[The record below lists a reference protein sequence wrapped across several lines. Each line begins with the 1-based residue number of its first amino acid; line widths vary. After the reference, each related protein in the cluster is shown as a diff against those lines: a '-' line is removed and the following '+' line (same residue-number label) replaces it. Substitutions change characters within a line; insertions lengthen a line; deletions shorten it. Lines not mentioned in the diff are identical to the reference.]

1 MSETNIVTLRLGHRN
16 YCPLAVLAC
25 CLVLLAAEL
34 CGVAATNAPVWTA
47 VENEDW
53 RPVDSSPTYIVP
65 GSALDMSRLIE
76 TPAGQHGRVVLG
88 ENGHLVFEKK
98 PEQRVV
104 FFGCSIA
111 PHEILG
117 RSCTNK
123 AAIRAWAESVRRQGY
138 NLVRPHFLDHY
149 LTGASKTDLEF
160 DPEALD
166 RFDYMV
172 ACLKD
177 NGIYLYLDA
186 MTSWRGYK
194 AGPGWSKEANAARF
208 KNRIFFDESV
218 REHWKKGVQKLLQHE
233 NPYTKTRLADDPV
246 VAVVLYFNEQ
256 NLNFYHSIDE
266 GFTAPWHAWLKKKY
280 GTTETFRAAWTN
292 AAGKCL
298 LADGVTLDTIPLF
311 EPRHLWQSDPR
322 ARDVGLFVNDLH
334 AELLDWFNKTIRD
347 LGYTGLVT
355 HYDWLNHL
363 GIQALRHRVPVISM
377 HGYHAHPSDFVTKGS
392 KISQESAVAAANRLF
407 CSMATTR
414 YGDRPLLVTEYGQV
428 FWNRYR
434 YEEGLLIGAY
444 AAFQD
449 WDGLMAHASPVVPRM
464 DSAIR
469 PFWVGH
475 DPVGRA
481 SQVVA
486 GFAHLRRDVAPSPHY
501 VEIPLQRAHVFD
513 AVQHARALSA
523 DQSKLSLLAGIGLAY
538 PNEPRPLG
546 LHPCKPDL
554 RLPVFGTSETLVKE
568 FFSEVLEGS
577 GGDKPLAGAVNA
589 LKKADVLSQTN
600 RTDPTKGL
608 FESDTGQ
615 LLLNAPSRQLRVI
628 TPRLEGACIDPTVT
642 PGRVTLGQLT
652 IESTSVPASVTAI
665 AVDDRPL
672 AESRRI
678 LLVFAT
684 DALNSGMTF
693 TGPERETLVTLG
705 KSPALLRTGQI
716 KLALTGRNVAGLKL
730 WALGLDGHRAEAI
743 PITATAQSMSV
754 TLDTARLRTAT
765 PLFELAEE

>member
-1 MSETNIVTLRLGHRN
+1 MKTRCDCH
-16 YCPLAVLAC
+16 
-25 CLVLLAAEL
+25 LLAA
-34 CGVAATNAPVWTA
+34 CAAIVLTMGCRGADADPSNWSVT
-47 VENEDW
+47 ENGEW
-53 RPVDSSPTYIVP
+53 RPLDSPLTSIVA
-65 GSALDMSRLIE
+65 GSALDMSRFIE
-76 TPAGQHGRVVLG
+76 KPAGRHGRVVMG
-88 ENGHLVFEKK
+88 KAGRLVFENR
-98 PEQRVV
+98 PEQRAV

-117 RSCTNK
+117 KACTTK
-123 AAIRAWAESVRRQGY
+123 PAIRAWAESVRRQGY

-149 LTGASKTDLEF
+149 LTGASRNDLEF

-166 RFDYMV
+166 RFDYLV

-194 AGPGWSKEANAARF
+194 AGPGWSPQAKAAGF
-208 KNRIFFDESV
+208 KSRIYFDEAV
-218 REHWKKGVQKLLQHE
+218 REHWKTGVGLLLHHL
-233 NPYTKTRLADDPV
+233 NPYTKTRLADDPA
-246 VAVVLYFNEQ
+246 VAVLLYFNEQ
-256 NLNFYHSIDE
+256 NLNFYRSIDE
-266 GFTAPWHAWLKKKY
+266 GFTAPWRAWLKKKY
-280 GTTETFRAAWTN
+280 GTTESLRAAWVN

-298 LADGVTLDTIPLF
+298 LADDLTLETVPLF
-311 EPRHLWQSDPR
+311 TPNHLWQSDPR

-334 AELLDWFNKTIRD
+334 VELLDWFNKAIRE

-355 HYDWLNHL
+355 HCDWLNHL
-363 GIQALRHRVPVISM
+363 GVQSLRNRVPVISM

-392 KISQESAVAAANRLF
+392 KISQESAVAASNRLF
-407 CSMATTR
+407 NSMATTR
-414 YGDRPLLVTEYGQV
+414 YGNRPFLVTEYGQV

-449 WDGLMAHASPVVPRM
+449 WDGLMAHASPVVPRI

-486 GFAHLRRDVAPSPHY
+486 GFAYMRRDVTPSPHY
-501 VEIPLQRAHVFD
+501 VEIPLQSAHVFD
-513 AVQHARALSA
+513 AVQHARAISA
-523 DQSKLSLLAGIGLAY
+523 DQAKLSLLTGLGLAY
-538 PNEPRPLG
+538 PGEPLPAG
-546 LHPCKPDL
+546 LHPRRPDL

-568 FFSEVLEGS
+568 NFSEVVEGAA
-577 GGDKPLAGAVNA
+577 DDQRLVGAVSLLRKA
-589 LKKADVLSQTN
+589 GLLKPSN
-600 RTDPTKGL
+600 RTDPAKGI

-615 LLLNAPSRQLRVI
+615 LLMNAPAHQLRVV
-628 TPRLEGACIDPTVT
+628 TPRLEGACIDPAIA
-642 PGRVTLGQLT
+642 PERVVLGQLT
-652 IESTSVPASVTAI
+652 INSTSIPASVTAI

-678 LLVFAT
+678 LIVYAT

-693 TGPERETLVTLG
+693 DTPKRETLVALG
-705 KSPALLRTGQI
+705 GLPVLLR
-716 KLALTGRNVAGLKL
+716 AGRLEATLSGRHAAGMKL
-730 WALGLDGHRAEAI
+730 WALGLDGSRQQSIDVVANGDVLTWTIDTGRLKIASPFFEAVAE
-743 PITATAQSMSV
+743 
-754 TLDTARLRTAT
+754 
-765 PLFELAEE
+765 

>member
-1 MSETNIVTLRLGHRN
+1 MKTQGHLIL
-16 YCPLAVLAC
+16 LAVFATIGFTMDC
-25 CLVLLAAEL
+25 RGADPDPATWSVAE
-34 CGVAATNAPVWTA
+34 NI
-47 VENEDW
+47 EW
-53 RPVDSSPTYIVP
+53 RPLTSPSTSIVP

-76 TPAGQHGRVVLG
+76 MPAGAHGRVVLG
-88 ENGHLVFEKK
+88 KAGRLVFENK
-98 PEQRVV
+98 PGQRAV

-117 RSCTNK
+117 RSCTTK
-123 AAIRAWAESVRRQGY
+123 PAIRAWAESVRRQGY
-138 NLVRPHFLDHY
+138 NMVRPHFLDHY
-149 LTGASKTDLEF
+149 LTGASRNDLEF

-172 ACLKD
+172 ACLKE

-194 AGPGWSKEANAARF
+194 AGPGWSPQANEARF
-208 KNRIFFDESV
+208 KSRIFFDDAV
-218 REHWKKGVQKLLQHE
+218 RDHWKTGVGRLLHHV

-246 VAVVLYFNEQ
+246 VAVLLFFNEQ
-256 NLNFYHSIDE
+256 NLNFYRSIDE
-266 GFTAPWHAWLKKKY
+266 GFTAPWRAWLRKKY
-280 GTTETFRAAWTN
+280 GTTGSLRAAWVN

-298 LADGVTLDTIPLF
+298 LADEVTLDTVPLF
-311 EPRHLWQSDPR
+311 TPNHLWQADPR

-334 AELLDWFNKTIRD
+334 AGLLDWFNKSIRE

-355 HYDWLNHL
+355 HCDWLNHL
-363 GIQALRHRVPVISM
+363 GIQALRNRVPVISM
-377 HGYHAHPSDFVTKGS
+377 HGYHAHPSDFVTRGS
-392 KISQESAVAAANRLF
+392 KISQESAVTGGNRLF
-407 CSMATTR
+407 NSMATTR
-414 YGDRPLLVTEYGQV
+414 YGNRPFLVTEYGQV

-449 WDGLMAHASPVVPRM
+449 WDGLMAHASPVVPRI

-486 GFAHLRRDVAPSPHY
+486 GFAYMRRDVTPSPHY
-501 VEIPLQRAHVFD
+501 VEIPLQGAHIFD
-513 AVQHARALSA
+513 SVQHARALSSA
-523 DQSKLSLLAGIGLAY
+523 QARLSLLTGVGLSY
-538 PNEPRPLG
+538 PGEPLPPG
-546 LHPCKPDL
+546 LHPRKPDL
-554 RLPVFGTSETLVKE
+554 HLPVFGTSETLVKE
-568 FFSEVLEGS
+568 FFSEVIAGT
-577 GGDKPLAGAVNA
+577 GDDERLTGAVER
-589 LKKADVLSQTN
+589 LKKAGLIKPAN
-600 RTDPTKGL
+600 RTDSAKGI

-615 LLLNAPSRQLRVI
+615 LLLDAPSRQLRVV
-628 TPRLEGACIDPTVT
+628 TPRLEGACIDPATA

-652 IESTSVPASVTAI
+652 IDSTSVPAAVTAI

-678 LLVFAT
+678 LIVYAT

-693 TGPERETLVTLG
+693 DTQEREALVDLG
-705 KSPALLRTGQI
+705 KLPVLLRTGRL
-716 KLALTGRNVAGLKL
+716 KATLGGRHVAGMKL
-730 WALGLDGHRAEAI
+730 WALGLDGSRQQAIEAMAGGNDL
-743 PITATAQSMSV
+743 TV
-754 TLDTARLRTAT
+754 TIDTSRLKTAT
-765 PLFELAEE
+765 PFFEAVAE

>member
-1 MSETNIVTLRLGHRN
+1 M
-16 YCPLAVLAC
+16 
-25 CLVLLAAEL
+25 
-34 CGVAATNAPVWTA
+34 
-47 VENEDW
+47 
-53 RPVDSSPTYIVP
+53 DSSPACIAP

-76 TPAGQHGRVVLG
+76 TPAGRHGRVALG
-88 ENGHLVFEKK
+88 GGGHLVFEKT
-98 PEQRVV
+98 PEQLVV

-111 PHEILG
+111 PNEILG

-123 AAIRAWAESVRRQGY
+123 AAIRQWAESVRRQGY

-149 LTGASKTDLEF
+149 LTGSSKRDLEF

-172 ACLKD
+172 ACLKE
-177 NGIYLYLDA
+177 NGIYLYFDA

-208 KNRIFFDESV
+208 KSRIFFDDSV
-218 REHWKKGVQKLLQHE
+218 RDHWKTGVQKLLQHE

-246 VAVVLYFNEQ
+246 VAVILYFNEQ

-280 GTTETFRAAWTN
+280 GATETLRAAWTN

-298 LADGVTLDTIPLF
+298 LADGVTLDEVPLF
-311 EPRHLWQSDPR
+311 ESRHLWQTDPR

-355 HYDWLNHL
+355 HCDWLNHL
-363 GIQALRHRVPVISM
+363 GIQALRNRVPVISM

-449 WDGLMAHASPVVPRM
+449 WDGLMAHASPVVPRI
-464 DSAIR
+464 DGAIR
-469 PFWVGH
+469 PFSVGH

-486 GFAHLRRDVAPSPHY
+486 GFAHLRRDITPSPHY

-523 DQSKLSLLAGIGLAY
+523 DQAKLSLLTGVGLAY
-538 PNEPRPLG
+538 PDQPRPTG
-546 LHPCKPDL
+546 LHPRKPDL

-568 FFSEVLEGS
+568 YFSEVLEGA
-577 GGDKPLAGAVNA
+577 GGDKPLGGAVHV
-589 LKKADVLSQTN
+589 LKKAGVLSHTN

-615 LLLNAPSRQLRVI
+615 LLLSAPNRQLRVI

-652 IESTSVPASVTAI
+652 IESTSVPASVTTI

-672 AESRRI
+672 VESRRI
-678 LLVFAT
+678 LLVYAT

-693 TGPERETLVTLG
+693 TSVERETLVALG
-705 KSPALLRTGQI
+705 KAPALLRAGRLNVT
-716 KLALTGRNVAGLKL
+716 LTGRHAAGMKL
-730 WALGLDGHRAEAI
+730 WALGLDGQRREGLAVAANGDSLSVMIDTSQLKSATSFFEAVAE
-743 PITATAQSMSV
+743 
-754 TLDTARLRTAT
+754 
-765 PLFELAEE
+765 

>member
-1 MSETNIVTLRLGHRN
+1 MKTRYNLSLLAFCAAIGFNMVGRGAETNPAHWSATANVEWQ
-16 YCPLAVLAC
+16 PL
-25 CLVLLAAEL
+25 
-34 CGVAATNAPVWTA
+34 
-47 VENEDW
+47 
-53 RPVDSSPTYIVP
+53 DSQSTSIVP

-76 TPAGQHGRVVLG
+76 TPAGRHGRVVLG
-88 ENGHLVFEKK
+88 KTGRFVFEKK
-98 PEQRVV
+98 PDQGAV

-117 RSCTNK
+117 KSCTTK
-123 AAIRAWAESVRRQGY
+123 PAIRAWAESVRRQGY
-138 NLVRPHFLDHY
+138 NMVRPHFLDHY

-194 AGPGWSKEANAARF
+194 AVPGWSPQAKEARF
-208 KNRIFFDESV
+208 KSRIFFDETV
-218 REHWKKGVQKLLQHE
+218 REHWKTGVGQLLHHV

-256 NLNFYHSIDE
+256 NLNFYRGIDE
-266 GFTAPWHAWLKKKY
+266 GFTAPWRAWLKKKY
-280 GTTETFRAAWTN
+280 GTTESFRAAWIN

-298 LADGVTLDTIPLF
+298 LADDVTLDTVPLF
-311 EPRHLWQSDPR
+311 TPNHLWQSDPR
-322 ARDVGLFVNDLH
+322 ARDVGLFVDDLH
-334 AELLDWFNKTIRD
+334 EGLLDWFNKTIRE

-363 GIQALRHRVPVISM
+363 GIQALRNRVPVISM

-392 KISQESAVAAANRLF
+392 KISQESAVAGANRLF
-407 CSMATTR
+407 NSMATTR
-414 YGDRPLLVTEYGQV
+414 YGNRPLLVTEYGQV

-449 WDGLMAHASPVVPRM
+449 WDGLMAHASPVVPRI

-486 GFAHLRRDVAPSPHY
+486 GFAYMRRDVMPSPHY
-501 VEIPLQRAHVFD
+501 VEISLQSAHIFD
-513 AVQHARALSA
+513 AVQHARAVSA
-523 DQSKLSLLAGIGLAY
+523 DQAKLSLLTGVGLASAG
-538 PNEPRPLG
+538 EPLPPG
-546 LHPCKPDL
+546 LQPRRPDL

-568 FFSEVLEGS
+568 FFSEVIEGT
-577 GGDKPLAGAVNA
+577 GDDKRLTGSVGL
-589 LKKADVLSQTN
+589 LKKAGLLTPAN
-600 RTDPTKGL
+600 RTDSAKGI

-615 LLLNAPSRQLRVI
+615 LLLNAPCHQLRVV
-628 TPRLEGACIDPTVT
+628 TPRLEGACIDPAIA
-642 PGRVTLGQLT
+642 PERVALGQLT
-652 IESTSVPASVTAI
+652 IDSTSVPAAVTAI

-678 LLVFAT
+678 LIVYAT

-693 TGPERETLVTLG
+693 ETPKRETLVAPG
-705 KSPALLRTGQI
+705 KLPVLLRTGRL
-716 KLALTGRNVAGLKL
+716 KATLAGRHAAGMKL
-730 WALGLDGHRAEAI
+730 WALGLDGRRQEAME
-743 PITATAQSMSV
+743 AVANGD
-754 TLDTARLRTAT
+754 TLTIIIDTSRLKT
-765 PLFELAEE
+765 PTPFFELAAE

>member
-1 MSETNIVTLRLGHRN
+1 M
-16 YCPLAVLAC
+16 
-25 CLVLLAAEL
+25 
-34 CGVAATNAPVWTA
+34 
-47 VENEDW
+47 
-53 RPVDSSPTYIVP
+53 
-65 GSALDMSRLIE
+65 
-76 TPAGQHGRVVLG
+76 
-88 ENGHLVFEKK
+88 
-98 PEQRVV
+98 
-104 FFGCSIA
+104 
-111 PHEILG
+111 
-117 RSCTNK
+117 
-123 AAIRAWAESVRRQGY
+123 
-138 NLVRPHFLDHY
+138 VRPHFLDHY

-194 AGPGWSKEANAARF
+194 AVPGWSPQAKDARF
-208 KNRIFFDESV
+208 KSRIFFDETV
-218 REHWKKGVQKLLQHE
+218 RDHWKTGVGQLLHHM
-233 NPYTKTRLADDPV
+233 NPYTKTRLVDDPV

-256 NLNFYHSIDE
+256 NLNFYRGIDE
-266 GFTAPWHAWLKKKY
+266 GFTGPWRAWLKKKY
-280 GTTETFRAAWTN
+280 GTTEAFRAAWIN

-298 LADGVTLDTIPLF
+298 LADDVTLDTVPLF
-311 EPRHLWQSDPR
+311 TPNHLWQSDPR
-322 ARDVGLFVNDLH
+322 ARDVGLFVDDLH
-334 AELLDWFNKTIRD
+334 VGLLDWFNKTIRD

-363 GIQALRHRVPVISM
+363 GIQALRNRVPVISM

-392 KISQESAVAAANRLF
+392 KISQESAVAGAHRLF

-414 YGDRPLLVTEYGQV
+414 YGNRPLLVTEYGQV

-449 WDGLMAHASPVVPRM
+449 WDGLMAHASPVVPRI

-486 GFAHLRRDVAPSPHY
+486 GFAYMRRDVTPSPHY
-501 VEIPLQRAHVFD
+501 VEIPLQSAHIFD
-513 AVQHARALSA
+513 AVQHARAVSA
-523 DQSKLSLLAGIGLAY
+523 DQAKLSLLTGVGLASAG
-538 PNEPRPLG
+538 EPLPPG
-546 LHPCKPDL
+546 LQPRRPDL

-568 FFSEVLEGS
+568 FFSEVIEGT
-577 GGDKPLAGAVNA
+577 GDDKRLAGSVGL
-589 LKKADVLSQTN
+589 LKKAGLLKPAN
-600 RTDPTKGL
+600 RTDSANGI

-615 LLLNAPSRQLRVI
+615 LLLNAPSRPLRVI
-628 TPRLEGACIDPTVT
+628 TPRLEGACIDPAIA
-642 PGRVTLGQLT
+642 PERVTLGQLT
-652 IESTSVPASVTAI
+652 IDSTSVPASVTAI

-678 LLVFAT
+678 LIVYAT

-693 TGPERETLVTLG
+693 ETPERETLVEPG
-705 KSPALLRTGQI
+705 KLPVLLRTGRL
-716 KLALTGRNVAGLKL
+716 KATLTGSHVAGMKL
-730 WALGLDGHRAEAI
+730 WSLGLDGRRQEAME
-743 PITATAQSMSV
+743 AVANGE
-754 TLDTARLRTAT
+754 TLTIMIDTSRLKT
-765 PLFELAEE
+765 PTPFFELAAE

>member
-1 MSETNIVTLRLGHRN
+1 MKISNLLSG
-16 YCPLAVLAC
+16 LAVCVSTVATPGGLA
-25 CLVLLAAEL
+25 
-34 CGVAATNAPVWTA
+34 AATNPPAWTA
-47 VENEDW
+47 RENAEW
-53 RPVDSSPTYIVP
+53 RPVEAASTYIVP
-65 GSALDMSRLIE
+65 GSALDMSRLIQ

-88 ENGHLVFEKK
+88 GSGHLVFEKK

-123 AAIRAWAESVRRQGY
+123 AAIRQWAESVRRQGY

-177 NGIYLYLDA
+177 NGIYLYFDA
-186 MTSWRGYK
+186 MTSWRGYQ

-208 KNRIFFDESV
+208 KSRIFFDDSV
-218 REHWKKGVQKLLQHE
+218 RDHWKTGVRKLLQHE

-246 VAVVLYFNEQ
+246 VAVILYFNEQ

-280 GTTETFRAAWTN
+280 GTTETFRAAWTS
-292 AAGKCL
+292 AVGKCL
-298 LADGVTLDTIPLF
+298 LADGVTLNNVPLF

-363 GIQALRHRVPVISM
+363 GIQALRNRVPVISM
-377 HGYHAHPSDFVTKGS
+377 HGYHAHPSDFVTQGS

-414 YGDRPLLVTEYGQV
+414 YGDRPLLATEYGQV

-449 WDGLMAHASPVVPRM
+449 WDGLMAHASPVVPRI
-464 DSAIR
+464 DGAIR
-469 PFWVGH
+469 PFSVGH

-486 GFAHLRRDVAPSPHY
+486 GFAHLRRDVTPSPHY

-523 DQSKLSLLAGIGLAY
+523 DQAKLSLLTGVGLAY
-538 PNEPRPLG
+538 PDEPRPPG
-546 LHPCKPDL
+546 LHPRKPDL
-554 RLPVFGTSETLVKE
+554 RLPVFGTSETLVNE
-568 FFSEVLEGS
+568 YFSEVLEGA
-577 GGDKPLAGAVNA
+577 GGDKPLAGTINA
-589 LKKADVLSQTN
+589 LKKAGVLSHTN

-628 TPRLEGACIDPTVT
+628 TPRLEGACLDPATT

-665 AVDDRPL
+665 AVDDRLL

-678 LLVFAT
+678 LLVYAT

-693 TGPERETLVTLG
+693 TGPEREKLVALG
-705 KSPALLRTGQI
+705 KAPTLLRAGSLKVT
-716 KLALTGRNVAGLKL
+716 LTGRHVAGMTL
-730 WALGLDGHRAEAI
+730 WALGLDGRRREGLAVVANGDSLSVMINTSQLKSATSFFEAVAE
-743 PITATAQSMSV
+743 
-754 TLDTARLRTAT
+754 
-765 PLFELAEE
+765 

>member
-1 MSETNIVTLRLGHRN
+1 MKNRRNLSLLAVCAMIGFILDGRGAETNSSNWSATEN
-16 YCPLAVLAC
+16 
-25 CLVLLAAEL
+25 AE
-34 CGVAATNAPVWTA
+34 
-47 VENEDW
+47 W
-53 RPVDSSPTYIVP
+53 RPLDAPSTSIVA

-76 TPAGQHGRVVLG
+76 VPAGRHGRVVLG
-88 ENGHLVFEKK
+88 KSGRFVFEKK
-98 PEQRVV
+98 PGQRAV

-117 RSCTNK
+117 RSCTTK
-123 AAIRAWAESVRRQGY
+123 PAIRAWAESVRRQGY
-138 NLVRPHFLDHY
+138 NMVRPHFLDHY
-149 LTGASKTDLEF
+149 LTGESKTDLVF

-194 AGPGWSKEANAARF
+194 AVPGWSPQAKEARF
-208 KNRIFFDESV
+208 KSRIFFDEAV
-218 REHWKKGVQKLLQHE
+218 REHWKTGVGQLLHHM
-233 NPYTKTRLADDPV
+233 NPYTKTRLVDDPV
-246 VAVVLYFNEQ
+246 VAFVLYFNEQ
-256 NLNFYHSIDE
+256 NLNFYRGIDE
-266 GFTAPWHAWLKKKY
+266 GFTAPWRAWLKKKY
-280 GTTETFRAAWTN
+280 GTTETFRAAWIN

-298 LADGVTLDTIPLF
+298 LADDVTLDTVPLF
-311 EPRHLWQSDPR
+311 TPNHLWQSDPR
-322 ARDVGLFVNDLH
+322 ARDVGLFVDDLH
-334 AELLDWFNKTIRD
+334 VELLDWFNKTIRE

-363 GIQALRHRVPVISM
+363 GIQALRNRVPVISM
-377 HGYHAHPSDFVTKGS
+377 HGYHAHPSDFVSKGS

-407 CSMATTR
+407 NSMATTR
-414 YGDRPLLVTEYGQV
+414 YGNRPFLVTEYGQV

-449 WDGLMAHASPVVPRM
+449 WDGLMAHASPVVPRI

-486 GFAHLRRDVAPSPHY
+486 GFAYMRRDVTPSPHY
-501 VEIPLQRAHVFD
+501 VEFPLQSAHVFD
-513 AVQHARALSA
+513 AVQHARAVSA
-523 DQSKLSLLAGIGLAY
+523 DQAKLSLLTGVGLASTGKQL
-538 PNEPRPLG
+538 PHGLQPRR
-546 LHPCKPDL
+546 PDL

-568 FFSEVLEGS
+568 FFSEVIEGT
-577 GGDKPLAGAVNA
+577 GDDKRLTGAVGL
-589 LKKADVLSQTN
+589 LKKAGLLKPGN
-600 RTDPTKGL
+600 RTDSAKGI

-615 LLLNAPSRQLRVI
+615 LLLNAPSHQLRVV
-628 TPRLEGACIDPTVT
+628 TPLLEGACIDPAIASE
-642 PGRVTLGQLT
+642 RVALGQLT
-652 IESTSVPASVTAI
+652 IDSTSIPAAVTAI
-665 AVDDRPL
+665 AVDGRPL

-678 LLVFAT
+678 LIVYAT

-693 TGPERETLVTLG
+693 ETPKRETLVEPG
-705 KSPALLRTGQI
+705 KLPVLLRTGRL
-716 KLALTGRNVAGLKL
+716 KASLGGRHVAGMKL
-730 WALGLDGHRAEAI
+730 WALGLDGSRQEAVG
-743 PITATAQSMSV
+743 TVANGD
-754 TLDTARLRTAT
+754 TLSIIIDTSRLKTAT
-765 PLFELAEE
+765 PFFEAVAE